1 MKDITMGAM
10 PFYALL
16 VGMIILGMLML
27 WLFAKFM
34 PNTVFGVSTSMR
46 DRIANRL
53 SEMRYRR
60 QQGMM

>member
-1 MKDITMGAM
+1 MKDITLGAW
-10 PFYALL
+10 PFYGLL
-16 VGMIILGMLML
+16 VGMIILGMLIL